1 MTQIEKIAELV
12 EAQASLIQIKEVG
25 RMVGEGG
32 GRQTILQDGG
42 EVAQMWQV
50 LLRAGLTLWHVPCT
64 KKREKEF

>member
-1 MTQIEKIAELV
+1 
-12 EAQASLIQIKEVG
+12 
-25 RMVGEGG
+25 MVGEGG